1 MGWNL
6 IRWIQHVNRWFGQ
19 GGGGVEGNRTP
30 DLLIAN
36 EALYQLSYNPA
47 LQPADHAQDAP
58 ASQGG
63 RSRCAGVAGPV
74 LSRSFRGNP
83 TLLTILYEVLQQILG
98 LYWWVVILAAVMSNL
113 IAFGIVDTRN
123 RLVWTISDV
132 LYRIT
137 EPALRRI
144 RAVLPNFGGI
154 DLSPLVLLL
163 LVFVARSLLARIY
176 TAIAFGGI
184 QQLFL

>member
-1 MGWNL
+1 L
-6 IRWIQHVNRWFGQ
+6 IQQ

-47 LQPADHAQDAP
+47 LQGADNAQACTAKSSTRGTSCAP
-58 ASQGG
+58 G
-63 RSRCAGVAGPV
+63 RAPLGSGA
-74 LSRSFRGNP
+74 RGA
-83 TLLTILYEVLQQILG
+83 TRLLTILYQLIQTVLN
-98 LYWWVVILAAVMSNL
+98 LYWWAVILAAVMSNL
-113 IAFGIVDTRN
+113 IAFGVLDTRN
-123 RLVWTISDV
+123 RLVWTVTDF

-144 RAVLPNFGGI
+144 RTFLPSFGGL

-163 LVFVARSLLARIY
+163 VIWVARAVVERIY
-176 TAIAFGGI
+176 TAIVFGGL
-184 QQLFL
+184 QPLFY